1 MEKRALLK
9 VEPHIYWNK
18 LPEAIRAVPY
28 NYDKGTDYVEGCYK
42 TATFNDVSNLPSV
55 YKNIINYFK
64 QEYDVYDAQI
74 FSTLSSTEGVGWHH
88 DPDNVLIYCLY
99 GSATYRLHK
108 DEFEINMKEGQLL
121 YIPKL
126 KQHIGL
132 GSEYPRIILSMA
144 TSKKLSASQVDFHY
158 TTITGDR
165 EISMHD
171 LILEEVNGRG
181 FKKYCWVDD
190 EGFMCSGYFGSK
202 ERAESWKEKE
212 IKAQEYK
219 DKQNETN

>member
-1 MEKRALLK
+1 MVKRALLK

-28 NYDKGTDYVEGCYK
+28 NYDKGTDYVDGGYK
-42 TATFNDVSNLPSV
+42 TATVNGVSNLPSV

-165 EISMHD
+165 EISMHCPLYPTD
-171 LILEEVNGRG
+171 AA
-181 FKKYCWVDD
+181 DQ
-190 EGFMCSGYFGSK
+190 EGL
-202 ERAESWKEKE
+202 
-212 IKAQEYK
+212 
-219 DKQNETN
+219 